1 METLSFNIQ
10 EFEGPLDVLLQLIK
24 KNEMSIFDI
33 KIHVIFEQYMEY
45 IQMMEKLDIDIAG
58 EFITMAAELMLIK
71 SQMLLPRS
79 DDEESPVKR
88 LLTAVMEYEKA
99 KNAAQFLGQ
108 RWGINDG
115 VAYREPQEP
124 EKGQPLRYDIS
135 VLERAFRRMTAR
147 SNMMKENI
155 RQPERTLENLL
166 KHKVTPIPVKVI
178 AVMRHLYRY
187 GETDFEALLLNNE
200 TRSDLIATFAA
211 ILELVKFQRVFLS
224 GDEENPMLVL
234 NMEHNLKRSEQSE
247 SYDTPNLPSGGNSED
262 EQH

>member
-10 EFEGPLDVLLQLIK
+10 DFEGPLDILLQLIK
-24 KNEMSIFDI
+24 KNEMNIFDI
-33 KIHVIFEQYMEY
+33 QIHVIFEQYMEY
-45 IQMMEKLDIDIAG
+45 LHMMEKLDIDIAG

-79 DDEESPVKR
+79 AEEESPVKKFM
-88 LLTAVMEYEKA
+88 AAIMEYEKA
-99 KNAAQFLGQ
+99 KNAAQFLGN
-108 RWGINDG
+108 RFGINDG

-124 EKGQPLRYDIS
+124 ERGLPLHYDIS
-135 VLERAFRRMTAR
+135 VLEKAFRRMSAR
-147 SNMMKENI
+147 SALMKENQ

-178 AVMRHLYRY
+178 AVMRYLYRH
-187 GETDFEALLLNNE
+187 GETSFETLLLNNE

-224 GDEENPMLVL
+224 GDEENPTLIL
-234 NMEHNLKRSEQSE
+234 NMSHNLKKTE
-247 SYDTPNLPSGGNSED
+247 SPENYDTPEIAAK
-262 EQH
+262 EEKTK

>member
-10 EFEGPLDVLLQLIK
+10 DFQGPLDLLLQLIK
-24 KNEMSIFDI
+24 KNEMNIFDI
-33 KIHVIFEQYMEY
+33 QIHVIFEQYMEY
-45 IQMMEKLDIDIAG
+45 IHMMEKLDIDIAG

-79 DDEESPVKR
+79 DDEESPVKK
-88 LLTAVMEYEKA
+88 LISAVMEYEKA
-99 KNAAQFLGQ
+99 KNAAQFLGK

-124 EKGQPLRYDIS
+124 EKGQPLHYDII
-135 VLERAFRRMTAR
+135 VLERAFRRMSAR
-147 SNMMKENI
+147 SLMMKENQ

-178 AVMRHLYRY
+178 AVMRYLYRH
-187 GETDFEALLLNNE
+187 GETDFETILLNNE

-211 ILELVKFQRVFLS
+211 VLELVKFQRVFLG
-224 GDEENPMLVL
+224 GDEENPTLVL
-234 NMEHNLKRSEQSE
+234 NMSHDLKNENKPE
-247 SYDTPNLPSGGNSED
+247 NYDTPELPIKEDDAD
-262 EQH
+262 EQ

>member
-1 METLSFNIQ
+1 MEALSFNI
-10 EFEGPLDVLLQLIK
+10 ETFEGPLDLLLTLIK

-33 KIHVIFEQYMEY
+33 QIHVIFEQYMEY
-45 IQMMEKLDIDIAG
+45 IKMMEKLDIDIAG

-79 DDEESPVKR
+79 AEEESPVKR
-88 LLTAVMEYEKA
+88 LQSAIMEYEKA

-124 EKGQPLRYDIS
+124 EKGLPLHYDIS

-147 SNMMKENI
+147 TGMIKELN
-155 RQPERTLENLL
+155 RRPEQTLENLL

-178 AVMRHLYRY
+178 AVMRYLYRH
-187 GETDFEALLLNNE
+187 GETDFETLLLNNE

-224 GDEENPMLVL
+224 GDEEDPTLVL
-234 NMEHNLKRSEQSE
+234 NMSHELEKADKPE
-247 SYDTPNLPSGGNSED
+247 SYEIPEAAPKENVTDGK
-262 EQH
+262 